1 MKQGFFDDRYLLD
14 SDTAVGLYQAYAKD
28 LPIFDYHCH
37 LSPKDIAADRVYDNI
52 GQLWLECDHYK
63 WRMMRACGVP
73 EEKITG
79 SASWHDKFIAFAS
92 VMPRIIGSPVY
103 AWAHLEL
110 KVYFGIVRPMNA
122 DSAEEIWTAAN
133 ARMADGSFSARKLI
147 VGSGVE
153 ALCTTDDP
161 ADSLE
166 YHRVIAEDPSFPV
179 KVLPSFRP
187 DMACTGIAKKDFK
200 AYVQKIEAVSGMA
213 CDTFDGF
220 VKAMDSRLDFFTA
233 NGCAVSDISL
243 GALAAAT
250 ATHDQAK
257 AAFDKAVTGQTV
269 SPGEAEAYCDYMLI
283 HFAKEY
289 ARRGLAMQLHFS
301 AIRNNNT
308 ARFAALGADCGNDS
322 VGPAISVAALG
333 RFLDQVERDG
343 GLPKTI
349 IYTLN
354 ESQYYELATML
365 GNFWGEAP
373 GKLQLGAAW
382 WFCDHVEGIK
392 NQLKMTA
399 ASGALGTFNGML
411 TDSRSFTSYPRHDF
425 FRRILCSYIAALVDR
440 GEYDP
445 DPKGLQKLIT
455 DICID
460 NARHYFKGAY
470 NS

>member
-1 MKQGFFDDRYLLD
+1 MRKGFFDDRYLLD
-14 SDTAVGLYQAYAKD
+14 SDTAAQLYNDYAKD
-28 LPIFDYHCH
+28 LPIYDYHCH
-37 LSPKDIAADRVYDNI
+37 LSPKDIAEDRVYENI
-52 GQLWLECDHYK
+52 GELWLECDHYK

-92 VMPRIIGSPVY
+92 IMPRIIGSPVY
-103 AWAHLEL
+103 HWAHLEL
-110 KVYFGIVRPMNA
+110 KVYFDIVMPMNEK
-122 DSAEEIWTAAN
+122 SAEEIWEKAN
-133 ARMADGSFSARKLI
+133 AKMADGSFSARKLI
-147 VGSGVE
+147 AGSNVE

-161 ADSLE
+161 ADTLE
-166 YHRVIAEDPSFPV
+166 YHKAIAADNSFPV

-187 DMACTGIAKKDFK
+187 DMICTGLMNKGFVDYLAKL
-200 AYVQKIEAVSGMA
+200 ETVSGMEVK
-213 CDTFDGF
+213 DFDSF
-220 VKAMDSRLDFFTA
+220 LAAVESRLDFFVE
-233 NGCAVSDISL
+233 NGCKVSDISL
-243 GALAAAT
+243 GSLADKT
-250 ATHDQAK
+250 ATYEEAK
-257 AAFDKAVTGQTV
+257 AAFETVLKGGAVT
-269 SPGEAEAYCDYMLI
+269 PAESDAYCDYMLRRM
-283 HFAKEY
+283 AKGY
-289 ARRGLAMQLHFS
+289 AAKGMAMQLHFS

-333 RFLDQVERDG
+333 RFLDAIEKDG

-349 IYTLN
+349 VYTLN
-354 ESQYYELATML
+354 EAQYYELATMI
-365 GNFWGEAP
+365 GNFWGEVP

-392 NQLKMTA
+392 NQLKMAT

-425 FRRILCSYIAALVDR
+425 FRRILCSYIAGFVDR

-445 DPKGLQKLIT
+445 DGDGLKKLVT

-460 NARHYFKGAY
+460 NIRNYLK
-470 NS
+470 